1 MSSGL
6 PIKPLDVG
14 VERVTRWQADDE
26 IHLPREGSLQPQFL
40 PEARALDEILQRPSL
55 DERLPRLLQ
64 PASLTPELLQPHVL
78 AAARQGAIAAFLR
91 RAKQETGERRDAL
104 EAAARLVL
112 EESARDEEVRAAL
125 AALLR
130 G

>member
-1 MSSGL
+1 MSGGL

-14 VERVTRWQADDE
+14 VERITRWQADDE
-26 IHLPREGSLQPQFL
+26 IHLPTEGGLQPQFM
-40 PEARALDEILQRPSL
+40 PEARALDEILRRPSL

-64 PASLTPELLQPHVL
+64 PSALNPELLNPAVL
-78 AAARQGAIAAFLR
+78 AAARDGAAQAFAR
-91 RAKQETGERRDAL
+91 RAASETGARRRAL
-104 EAAARLVL
+104 EDAARLIA
-112 EESARDEEVRAAL
+112 EESARDGEVRAAL